1 MGIAKSPSKFTLP
14 QTNPGVRTVLE
25 YLRLKFP
32 RIAPELWQQRMHDG
46 KVHWHDGRLI
56 TAETPYQAQQRVYY
70 YREVADEP
78 SIPFSEHIVFED
90 EHLLVAFKPH
100 FLALTPGGIYVN
112 ECLQQRLR
120 NRTGNESL
128 QALHRLDRVTA
139 GLVLFA
145 KNTHS
150 RARYHDLFAKREIH
164 KTYQAVARVDDWFDV
179 KRDEQLDGKENSQ
192 DRKLV
197 GREWV
202 VKNHMSQAQQRF
214 RMQVTAGAAN
224 THSVIRCLQQK
235 HDRALFEL
243 EPVTGKTHQLRVH
256 MQTLGYP
263 ILNDK
268 YYPTLQDESADD
280 YNNPLQ
286 LLAQSLKFT
295 DPLTQQPREFHSGT
309 QLTL

>member
-14 QTNPGVRTVLE
+14 QVNPGVRTVFE
-25 YLRLKFP
+25 YLQQKFP
-32 RIAPELWQQRMHDG
+32 RLAPELWQQRMRDG
-46 KVHWHDGRLI
+46 KVHWHDGTLI
-56 TAETPYQAQQRVYY
+56 TEQTPYQAQQRVYY
-70 YREVADEP
+70 YREVASEP
-78 SIPFSEHIVFED
+78 RIPFSERIVFED

-145 KNTHS
+145 KNAQS
-150 RARYHDLFAKREIH
+150 RALYHGLFAKREIH
-164 KTYQAVARVDDWFDV
+164 KTYQAIAKIDHTPGV
-179 KRDEQLDGKENSQ
+179 QTEN
-192 DRKLV
+192 LV

-202 VKNHMSQAQQRF
+202 VKNHMSQAQPSF
-214 RMQVTAGAAN
+214 RMQVTDGPAN
-224 THSVIRCLQQK
+224 THSVIRCLQQNQQF
-235 HDRALFEL
+235 ALFEL

-256 MQTLGYP
+256 MQSLGHP

-268 YYPTLQDESADD
+268 YYPTLQQESADD
-280 YNNPLQ
+280 YQKPLQ
-286 LLAQSLKFT
+286 LLAQSLSFT
-295 DPLTQQPREFHSGT
+295 DPLTGEAREFHCGT
-309 QLTL
+309 QLRL